1 MLSWP
6 SLNIHDGM
14 VPVIQQGEESSSHT
28 SSDTHE
34 ASKGFTR
41 NTMQNELRMK
51 VNVFLQAIGAFKND
65 TFTPTQIIVMT
76 SHDLASQKVVNC
88 KWNSWLF
95 QEKNRWMIWDRL
107 AHNYFPYDLI
117 NLVEA
122 VRHADE
128 FCFLRHWPRGSV
140 DKFQVWAVDAKSIKE
155 PELHGTHTYW

>member
-14 VPVIQQGEESSSHT
+14 VPVIQQGGIIFPYLR
-28 SSDTHE
+28 DTHE

-51 VNVFLQAIGAFKND
+51 VNVPLWAIGAYKKR

-88 KWNSWLF
+88 KGNSWLF
-95 QEKNRWMIWDRL
+95 QKNNR
-107 AHNYFPYDLI
+107 
-117 NLVEA
+117 
-122 VRHADE
+122 
-128 FCFLRHWPRGSV
+128 
-140 DKFQVWAVDAKSIKE
+140 
-155 PELHGTHTYW
+155 